1 MPTDSLADQDVAKLP
16 SPGEVICVLKKQSP
30 TEDIY
35 EIFSLE
41 QGEKDGK
48 SSFALRRQSYSKSD
62 AGENET
68 LQYLVENFGTK
79 DLPVHLQPAQQR
91 RLHVVVSTHSGTG
104 LSTHFYENSL
114 APLLEVFGLTASG
127 ELEQGGTEQQGSYH
141 LLITQNA
148 ESVKDFARG
157 LAAFDRNE
165 KNIEHTVVLL
175 SGDGGVVDILNA
187 YTKDNDDTT
196 SGQDTDSQNQPLI
209 AVLPLGTGNALF
221 HSLNKTV
228 KTQAASDLVQGLR
241 TLLRGRAA
249 PLPSFKAT
257 FPEGSRTI
265 TYSETPD
272 PTPTV
277 DGSTSVAD
285 PIPNLGEQTEYVTHL
300 YGVVVASYGFHSQLV
315 WESDTPEYRKHGAKR
330 FQMVA
335 AELLKE
341 SHAYRATVEINRS
354 YFPADEEIIGV
365 RELDRDR
372 HAYILVTPVSNL
384 EKTFCISPDSRPLD
398 GKLRIVHFGPVDG
411 AKTMEIMMAAYDGG
425 KHVDMR
431 WEGTKA
437 QGQDGEVR
445 EERVGYHEI
454 NEVRITTHEGDARW
468 RKVCIDG
475 TIVEIPSE
483 GFMVVSKEARRHLRV
498 LVDGSTAPESAL

>member
-1 MPTDSLADQDVAKLP
+1 MPTDSSSSQDVAKLP
-16 SPGEVICVLKKQSP
+16 NPEEVICVLKKQSP
-30 TEDIY
+30 TGDIY

-41 QGEKDGK
+41 QGEQDGK
-48 SSFALRRQSYSKSD
+48 PYFALRRQSYSKSD
-62 AGENET
+62 AAENEA
-68 LQYLVENFGTK
+68 LQYLVDTFGIK
-79 DLPVHLQPAQQR
+79 DPPVHLRPSQQR

-104 LSTHFYENSL
+104 LSTHFYENTL
-114 APLLEVFGLTASG
+114 APLLEAFGLTASG
-127 ELEQGGTEQQGSYH
+127 ESEQGVTGQQDSYH

-148 ESVKDFARG
+148 ESVKDFARS
-157 LAAFDRNE
+157 LAALDRDE

-187 YTKDNDDTT
+187 YTADKEDA
-196 SGQDTDSQNQPLI
+196 DSQGQPLI

-228 KTQAASDLVQGLR
+228 KTPAASDLVQGLR

-265 TYSETPD
+265 TYSETST

-277 DGSTSVAD
+277 DGSTKAIDST
-285 PIPNLGEQTEYVTHL
+285 PSLGEQTEYVTHL

-341 SHAYRATVEINRS
+341 SHAYRATVEITRS
-354 YFPADEEIIGV
+354 YFVTDKEIIGV
-365 RELDRDR
+365 RELDREQ

-431 WEGTKA
+431 WEGKKA

-454 NEVRITTHEGDARW
+454 NEVKITTQEEDARW

-475 TIVEIPSE
+475 TIVEIPS
-483 GFMVVSKEARRHLRV
+483 GGYMVVSKEARRHLRV
-498 LVDGSTAPESAL
+498 LVDDSTAPESAS